1 MDVKAAAR
9 VAKECVADLFE
20 DEEITQIG
28 LEEVEFDSEAHDWNV
43 TIGFTRPWEHSN
55 FLINALGDRW
65 PARSYKVIRINDKDG
80 HMISVK
86 DRILR
91 SASDA

>member
-9 VAKECVADLFE
+9 TAKECVADLFG

-28 LEEVEFDSEAHDWNV
+28 VEEVEFDSEAHDWNI
-43 TIGFTRPWEHSN
+43 TIGFVRPWEQYKS
-55 FLINALGDRW
+55 FTCALGNRW

-86 DRILR
+86 DRVLG
-91 SASDA
+91 SWSNA

>member
-9 VAKECVADLFE
+9 TAKECVADLFG

-28 LEEVEFDSEAHDWNV
+28 VEEVEFDSEAHDWNITV
-43 TIGFTRPWEHSN
+43 GFTRPWEHN
-55 FLINALGDRW
+55 GCFIDALGNRW

-80 HMISVK
+80 HLISVK
-86 DRILR
+86 DRVLG
-91 SASDA
+91 SLSGA